1 MFQGYSDECS
11 RVLEQ
16 AKEYAKATGGLLGT
30 EHMISGMLAVPE
42 SDAGKVLIQYGVD
55 PSQYINMVIQEGMRV
70 ESFQLSAKMK
80 NVIDSAARKAKMNG
94 LSNVSSLLILA
105 EILKYSDSYG
115 VKALLSLGID
125 VRSLAQEL
133 IGDGAQS
140 FGAQNIVDGIQQIL
154 NQFGE
159 DGGNIHINLDG
170 EDLGDLLNS
179 GAGQM
184 NRPKQGGSSNSK
196 LKGLEKYGVD
206 LTDRARQGKLDPV
219 IGRKDE
225 VDRIIQVLSR
235 RTKNNPVL
243 IGEPGVG
250 KSAIVEGLAQA
261 IVKGDVPEMLKNKTI
276 FSLDLTSMVA
286 GSKYRGEFEER
297 IKEAI
302 DIVKANKDIIL
313 FIDEIHMIV
322 GAGETEGGSMDAAN
336 ILKPQLARGELQTIG
351 ATTIEEYRKYIEKDA
366 ALERRFQ
373 PIMVDPPTVEDTI
386 LILKGLREQY
396 EKHHKVQITD
406 EAIEAAAKLSDRY
419 ITDRFLPDKA
429 IDLIDEAASRKH
441 IGASVMPKDINSIEE
456 EIAKLNIEK
465 SEAVKKEEYLKAGE
479 LQDKIKKMQ
488 KDYQD
493 KKKEWQSKQSDKELV
508 LTEDDIAQIVSAWTK
523 VPVVKLTQSEAD
535 VLLNLEDVLRKR
547 VIGQDEAVSAVAKAV
562 RRARVGIKDPKRPI
576 GSFIFL
582 GPTGVGKTEL
592 SKALAEAMFGDENSM
607 IRVDMSEYMEAF
619 NVSKLIGS
627 APGYVGFDE
636 GGQLTEK
643 VRRNPY
649 SVVLFDEIEKAH
661 PDVFNILLQILE
673 DGRLTDSHGRVV
685 SFKNTIIILTSNIGA
700 ADLKKKSVGFGEE
713 ASSDSD
719 YEAMKEKEMAALKRT
734 LKPEFINRIDDIVV
748 FRSFEKKDMYAI
760 AKLMVDG
767 LIKRLEE
774 RGVKAEITDNAV
786 NVIID
791 KGFNA
796 EYGARPLRRAIQ
808 SMVEDEMATRMLK
821 NEFAIGDSVIV
832 DAEEGN
838 LTFKKK
844 D

>member
-1 MFQGYSDECS
+1 
-11 RVLEQ
+11 
-16 AKEYAKATGGLLGT
+16 
-30 EHMISGMLAVPE
+30 
-42 SDAGKVLIQYGVD
+42 
-55 PSQYINMVIQEGMRV
+55 
-70 ESFQLSAKMK
+70 
-80 NVIDSAARKAKMNG
+80 
-94 LSNVSSLLILA
+94 
-105 EILKYSDSYG
+105 
-115 VKALLSLGID
+115 
-125 VRSLAQEL
+125 
-133 IGDGAQS
+133 
-140 FGAQNIVDGIQQIL
+140 
-154 NQFGE
+154 
-159 DGGNIHINLDG
+159 
-170 EDLGDLLNS
+170 
-179 GAGQM
+179 
-184 NRPKQGGSSNSK
+184 
-196 LKGLEKYGVD
+196 
-206 LTDRARQGKLDPV
+206 
-219 IGRKDE
+219 
-225 VDRIIQVLSR
+225 
-235 RTKNNPVL
+235 
-243 IGEPGVG
+243 
-250 KSAIVEGLAQA
+250 
-261 IVKGDVPEMLKNKTI
+261 
-276 FSLDLTSMVA
+276 
-286 GSKYRGEFEER
+286 
-297 IKEAI
+297 
-302 DIVKANKDIIL
+302 
-313 FIDEIHMIV
+313 
-322 GAGETEGGSMDAAN
+322 
-336 ILKPQLARGELQTIG
+336 
-351 ATTIEEYRKYIEKDA
+351 
-366 ALERRFQ
+366 
-373 PIMVDPPTVEDTI
+373 
-386 LILKGLREQY
+386 
-396 EKHHKVQITD
+396 
-406 EAIEAAAKLSDRY
+406 
-419 ITDRFLPDKA
+419 
-429 IDLIDEAASRKH
+429 
-441 IGASVMPKDINSIEE
+441 MPKDINNIEE

-523 VPVVKLTQSEAD
+523 VPLVKLTQSEAD

-774 RGVKAEITDNAV
+774 RGVKAEVTDNAI

>member
-1 MFQGYSDECS
+1 
-11 RVLEQ
+11 
-16 AKEYAKATGGLLGT
+16 
-30 EHMISGMLAVPE
+30 
-42 SDAGKVLIQYGVD
+42 
-55 PSQYINMVIQEGMRV
+55 MR
-70 ESFQLSAKMK
+70 
-80 NVIDSAARKAKMNG
+80 R
-94 LSNVSSLLILA
+94 
-105 EILKYSDSYG
+105 
-115 VKALLSLGID
+115 
-125 VRSLAQEL
+125 
-133 IGDGAQS
+133 
-140 FGAQNIVDGIQQIL
+140 
-154 NQFGE
+154 
-159 DGGNIHINLDG
+159 NIH
-170 EDLGDLLNS
+170 
-179 GAGQM
+179 
-184 NRPKQGGSSNSK
+184 
-196 LKGLEKYGVD
+196 Y
-206 LTDRARQGKLDPV
+206 
-219 IGRKDE
+219 
-225 VDRIIQVLSR
+225 
-235 RTKNNPVL
+235 
-243 IGEPGVG
+243 
-250 KSAIVEGLAQA
+250 
-261 IVKGDVPEMLKNKTI
+261 
-276 FSLDLTSMVA
+276 
-286 GSKYRGEFEER
+286 
-297 IKEAI
+297 
-302 DIVKANKDIIL
+302 
-313 FIDEIHMIV
+313 
-322 GAGETEGGSMDAAN
+322 
-336 ILKPQLARGELQTIG
+336 
-351 ATTIEEYRKYIEKDA
+351 
-366 ALERRFQ
+366 
-373 PIMVDPPTVEDTI
+373 
-386 LILKGLREQY
+386 
-396 EKHHKVQITD
+396 
-406 EAIEAAAKLSDRY
+406 
-419 ITDRFLPDKA
+419 
-429 IDLIDEAASRKH
+429 
-441 IGASVMPKDINSIEE
+441 
-456 EIAKLNIEK
+456 
-465 SEAVKKEEYLKAGE
+465 
-479 LQDKIKKMQ
+479 
-488 KDYQD
+488 
-493 KKKEWQSKQSDKELV
+493 
-508 LTEDDIAQIVSAWTK
+508 DIAQIVSAWTK

-774 RGVKAEITDNAV
+774 RGVKAEVTDNAV